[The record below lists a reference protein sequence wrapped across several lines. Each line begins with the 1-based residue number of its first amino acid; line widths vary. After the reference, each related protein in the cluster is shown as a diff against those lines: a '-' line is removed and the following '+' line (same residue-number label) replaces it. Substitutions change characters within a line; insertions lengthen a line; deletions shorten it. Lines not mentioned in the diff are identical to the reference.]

1 MSTIAGPLKLSPRP
15 ASVSLAQARRIAIAA
30 TGLMDAPPTGAVTAR
45 HLKRVLDRVGLIQ
58 MDSVN
63 VLQRA
68 HYLPLYSRLGP
79 YPIEL
84 LDRAA
89 YRKPRR
95 MFEYWGHEASL
106 LPVELYPLMR
116 WRMRNGRHWPGVM
129 RIANERPDLARWV
142 REEIEANGPLTAA
155 QMEAD
160 VPKPTGNW
168 GWNWSDVKI
177 LLEYQ
182 FLRGEVLVAAR
193 DSQFA
198 RMYDLPERVIPKHIL
213 DMPAPPDEEAHRQL
227 TSIASRALGVANDA
241 EIRDYFRMSAKDTR
255 AAIAALVDAGEL
267 TPVTIEGSKGVSY
280 LHRDARIPRRSTAS
294 TLVSPFDPIAW
305 HRPRTERLFDFFYRI
320 EIYVPAHKRVHGYY
334 VLPFLLGDRFAA
346 RVDLKADRP
355 AGALRVPAVFAEPG
369 APPHTPEALAA
380 ELWRMAGWL
389 GLNKIAAPVAGDLA
403 EPVATALKQLGL
415 D

>member
-1 MSTIAGPLKLSPRP
+1 
-15 ASVSLAQARRIAIAA
+15 
-30 TGLMDAPPTGAVTAR
+30 MDPPPSGQVTVR
-45 HLKRVLDRVGLIQ
+45 HLKRVLDRIGLIQ

-79 YPIEL
+79 YPTDL

-116 WRMRNGRHWPGVM
+116 WRMRNGSHWPGVM
-129 RIANERPDLARWV
+129 RIADERPDLAGWV
-142 REEIEANGPLTAA
+142 RDEVEANGPLTAA

-160 VPKPTGNW
+160 VPKPSGNW

-193 DSQFA
+193 DTTFA
-198 RMYDLPERVIPKHIL
+198 RLYDLAERVIPKHIL
-213 DMPAPPDEEAHRQL
+213 ELPTPTDEEAHRQL
-227 TSIASRALGVANDA
+227 TSLATRALGVASEA
-241 EIRDYFRMSAKDTR
+241 EVRDYFRMSAKDTR
-255 AAIAALVDAGEL
+255 AAISDLVDAGEL
-267 TPVTIEGSKGVSY
+267 TPVTIEGSRGVSY
-280 LHRDARIPRRSTAS
+280 LHRDAKIPRRTNVS
-294 TLVSPFDPIAW
+294 TLVSPFDPIVW
-305 HRPRTERLFDFFYRI
+305 HRPRSERLFEFYYRI
-320 EIYVPAHKRVHGYY
+320 EIYVPAAKRIHGYY
-334 VLPFLLGDRFAA
+334 VLPFMLGDRFAA
-346 RVDLKADRP
+346 RVDLKADRQ
-355 AGALRVPAVFAEPG
+355 AGVLRVPAVFAEPG
-369 APPHTPEALAA
+369 APKHTPEALAV
-380 ELWRMAGWL
+380 ELRRMADWL
-389 GLNKIAAPVAGDLA
+389 GLGAVAAPIGGDLA
-403 EPVATALKQLGL
+403 KPVTTALKQLGL